1 MFIFSLHSFISVS
14 MYINLFIH
22 LLSKNYLRQLLIINI
37 QMLRKGLENRV
48 KGNSISSPDDGN
60 KSGIWGKWGY
70 KSKMPAFSL

>member
-1 MFIFSLHSFISVS
+1 MCLFFLSIHSSVS